1 MSSPKNLSTVH
12 KSISQKL
19 EKIGEGTNQP
29 NKSVVE
35 NFEGLLEGNNTGLQ
49 EAQNMFD
56 VNATSVQEEPG
67 LKSETST
74 SGNELV
80 NSHLAL

>member
-1 MSSPKNLSTVH
+1 MSTVH